1 MINKGSKSL
10 LLVSVFAGFAACGSV
25 LAESEQAQ
33 AVEKGEVHYLF
44 FCANCHGADADGN
57 GRYAKLLKIAPSD
70 LTVLKQAGGESV
82 AERVLMAIDG
92 RHEVGEGGE
101 QKMPIFSENLE
112 VRTVYEITEYL
123 KTIQK

>member
-1 MINKGSKSL
+1 MARNLKSIL
-10 LLVSVFAGFAACGSV
+10 FVSAFIGLAGFDGV
-25 LAESEQAQ
+25 LTDTDQAQ
-33 AVEKGEVHYLF
+33 AVEKGEAHYLF
-44 FCANCHGADADGN
+44 FCANCHGEGADGN
-57 GRYAKLLKIAPSD
+57 GPYAKLLKIAPSD

-82 AERVLMAIDG
+82 AERVLKAIDG

-112 VRTVYEITEYL
+112 VKTVYEITEYV